1 MSSHG
6 SNKAVVFAL
15 AGNLLIAII
24 KYIVAFITGSAAMLA
39 ESIHSTADSF
49 NQVLL
54 LIGHKKARKAA
65 TEMHSFGYA
74 NEVFFWSLMV
84 AVLLFF
90 VGALFSIY
98 EGVHKLM
105 HPEELTNVFWIFA
118 VLISSI
124 VIEAKSFQ
132 VAFGEFRKT
141 TKLPFFKAIRAST
154 QVSLIVVVL
163 EDSAAMTGLVV
174 VLVSTLLAWLVNP
187 VFDAIGSITVGV
199 LLLAVSILLIAEV
212 KNLIVGESM
221 PRERRQVMR
230 NVIHKY
236 KNVGHINR
244 MQTMVMGD
252 SRYLV
257 LLSVDINNEMKGSD
271 VEDMTERLKLE
282 LKKEI
287 PEIGTI
293 YIEAQDSARNQKV

>member
-6 SNKAVVFAL
+6 SNKAIVFAL
-15 AGNLLIAII
+15 AGNLLIAAI

-39 ESIHSTADSF
+39 ESIHSTADTF
-49 NQVLL
+49 NQILL
-54 LIGHKKARKAA
+54 LIGHKKAKRSPS
-65 TEMHSFGYA
+65 EMHSFGYS

-90 VGALFSIY
+90 VGAMFSIY
-98 EGVHKLM
+98 EGFHKLF
-105 HPEELTNVFWIFA
+105 HPEELTNVYWIFA
-118 VLISSI
+118 VLVSSI

-132 VAFGEFRKT
+132 VANTEFRKT
-141 TKLPFFKAIRAST
+141 TKLSFFKAVRTST
-154 QVSLIVVVL
+154 HISLIIVVL
-163 EDSAAMTGLVV
+163 EDSAAMAGLTIVFI
-174 VLVSTLLAWLVNP
+174 STLLAWLVNP
-187 VFDAIGSITVGV
+187 IFDALGSISVGI

-212 KNLIVGESM
+212 KNLIVGESL

-230 NVIHKY
+230 NVIRKY
-236 KNVGHINR
+236 KQIRHINR
-244 MQTMVMGD
+244 MQTVVMGD

-257 LLSVDINNEMKGSD
+257 LLSVDVEDEMKGSA
-271 VEDMTERLKLE
+271 VEDMIEQVKLN

-293 YIEAQDSARNQKV
+293 YIEIQDSARNQKV

>member
-6 SNKAVVFAL
+6 SNKAIVFAL

-49 NQVLL
+49 NQILL
-54 LIGHKKARKAA
+54 LIGHKRAKK
-65 TEMHSFGYA
+65 TPSEMHSFGYA

-98 EGVHKLM
+98 EGIHKLI
-105 HPEELTNVFWIFA
+105 HPEDITNVYWIFA

-124 VIEAKSFQ
+124 LIEAKSFH
-132 VAFGEFRKT
+132 VAYSEFRKT
-141 TKLPFFKAIRAST
+141 NKLPFLKAIKAST

-163 EDSAAMTGLVV
+163 EDSAAMAGLII
-174 VLVSTLLAWLVNP
+174 VLISSLLAWLVNP
-187 VFDAIGSITVGV
+187 VFDAIGSIFVGL

-221 PRERRQVMR
+221 PRERRLLMR
-230 NVIHKY
+230 NIIHKY
-236 KNVGHINR
+236 KKNGHINR
-244 MQTMVMGD
+244 LQSMVMGD
-252 SRYLV
+252 SQYLV
-257 LLSVDINNEMKGSD
+257 LVSVDINDEMKGSE
-271 VEDMTERLKLE
+271 VEDMTEQLKLN

-293 YIEAQDSARNQKV
+293 YIEVQDADRNQKN

>member
-6 SNKAVVFAL
+6 SNKAIVFAL

-24 KYIVAFITGSAAMLA
+24 KYIVAFITGSTAMLA

-49 NQVLL
+49 NQILL
-54 LIGHKKARKAA
+54 LIGQKRAKKSPS
-65 TEMHSFGYA
+65 EMHSFGYA

-90 VGALFSIY
+90 VGAMFSIY
-98 EGVHKLM
+98 EGFHKLM
-105 HPEELTNVFWIFA
+105 HPEKLTHVFWIFA
-118 VLISSI
+118 VLLSSI

-141 TKLPFFKAIRAST
+141 TKLSFFKAIRAST

-163 EDSAAMTGLVV
+163 EDSAAMAGLLL
-174 VLVSTLLAWLVNP
+174 VLASTLLAWLVNP
-187 VFDAIGSITVGV
+187 VFDAIGSIFVGV
-199 LLLAVSILLIAEV
+199 LLLSVSILLIGEV
-212 KNLIVGESM
+212 KNLIVGESL
-221 PRERRQVMR
+221 PRERRLLVR
-230 NVIHKY
+230 TIIHKY
-236 KNVGHINR
+236 KKIGHINR
-244 MQTMVMGD
+244 IQSMVMGD
-252 SRYLV
+252 SKYLV
-257 LLSVDINNEMKGSD
+257 LLSVDVNDDIKGFE
-271 VEDMTERLKLE
+271 VEDIIEHLKLE

-293 YIEAQDSARNQKV
+293 YIEAQDSVRNQKV

>member
-49 NQVLL
+49 NQVFL
-54 LIGHKKARKAA
+54 LIGHKKARKSAS
-65 TEMHSFGYA
+65 EMHSFGYS

-105 HPEELTNVFWIFA
+105 HPEEITNVLWIFV

-132 VAFGEFRKT
+132 VAYAEFRKT

-163 EDSAAMTGLVV
+163 EDSAAMAGLVV
-174 VLVSTLLAWLVNP
+174 VLISTLLAWLVNP
-187 VFDAIGSITVGV
+187 VFDAIGSILVGII
-199 LLLAVSILLIAEV
+199 LLGVSILLITEV

-221 PRERRQVMR
+221 PRERRQLMR
-230 NVIHKY
+230 NVIHNY
-236 KNVGHINR
+236 KQIRHINR

-257 LLSVDINNEMKGSD
+257 LLSVDVNDDMKGSQ
-271 VEDMTERLKLE
+271 VEDMIEQLKLQ

-287 PEIGTI
+287 AEIGTL
-293 YIEAQDSARNQKV
+293 YIEIQDSVRNRKV

>member
-6 SNKAVVFAL
+6 SNKAIVFAL

-54 LIGHKKARKAA
+54 LIGHKKAKKSP

-105 HPEELTNVFWIFA
+105 HPEQLTNVFWIFA
-118 VLISSI
+118 VLVISI
-124 VIEAKSFQ
+124 AIEAKSFQ

-141 TKLPFFKAIRAST
+141 TKLPFLKAIRAST

-163 EDSAAMTGLVV
+163 EDSAAMAGLTV
-174 VLVSTLLAWLVNP
+174 VLISTLLAWLVNP
-187 VFDAIGSITVGV
+187 VFDALGSIAVGL

-212 KNLIVGESM
+212 KNLIIGESM
-221 PRERRQVMR
+221 PREKRQLMREMILNHKEVM
-230 NVIHKY
+230 NI
-236 KNVGHINR
+236 IR

-252 SRYLV
+252 SKYLV
-257 LLSVDINNEMKGSD
+257 LLSVDIDDEMKGSE
-271 VEDMTERLKLE
+271 VEDLTEQLKLN

-293 YIEAQDSARNQKV
+293 YIETQDSVRTQKA

>member
-1 MSSHG
+1 MSTHG
-6 SNKAVVFAL
+6 SNKAIIFAL

-54 LIGHKKARKAA
+54 LIGHKKAKKSPS
-65 TEMHSFGYA
+65 EMHSFGYA

-98 EGVHKLM
+98 EGIHKVT
-105 HPEELTNVFWIFA
+105 HPEELTSVYWIFA

-124 VIEAKSFQ
+124 IIEAKSFQ
-132 VAFGEFRKT
+132 VAFSEFRKT
-141 TKLPFFKAIRAST
+141 TKLPFLKAVRAST
-154 QVSLIVVVL
+154 HVSLVVVVL
-163 EDSAAMTGLVV
+163 EDSAAMAGLII
-174 VLVSTLLAWLVNP
+174 VLISTTLAWLVHP
-187 VFDAIGSITVGV
+187 VFDAIGSIAVGV

-221 PRERRQVMR
+221 PRESRQVMR
-230 NVIHKY
+230 KVIHTY
-236 KNVGHINR
+236 KQVGHINR

-252 SRYLV
+252 SKYLV
-257 LLSVDINNEMKGSD
+257 LISLDINDEMKGAEA
-271 VEDMTERLKLE
+271 EDMIEKLKMN

-287 PEIGTI
+287 PEIGTLYLEI
-293 YIEAQDSARNQKV
+293 QDSVRNHKV

>member
-6 SNKAVVFAL
+6 SNKAIIFAL

-54 LIGHKKARKAA
+54 LIGHKKAKKSPS
-65 TEMHSFGYA
+65 EMHSFGYA

-90 VGALFSIY
+90 VGAMFSIY
-98 EGVHKLM
+98 EGIHKLI
-105 HPEELTNVFWIFA
+105 HPEAIKNVFWIFA

-132 VAFGEFRKT
+132 VAFSEFRKT
-141 TKLPFFKAIRAST
+141 TKLPFLRAIRAST

-163 EDSAAMTGLVV
+163 EDSAAMAGLTV
-174 VLVSTLLAWLVNP
+174 VLISTLLAWLVNP
-187 VFDAIGSITVGV
+187 VFDAIGSISVGL

-212 KNLIVGESM
+212 KNLIVGESL
-221 PRERRQVMR
+221 PRERRQLMR

-236 KNVGHINR
+236 KSIGHINR
-244 MQTMVMGD
+244 MQSMVMGD
-252 SRYLV
+252 SQYLV
-257 LLSVDINNEMKGSD
+257 LLSVDINDEMKGSD

>member
-1 MSSHG
+1 MSAHG
-6 SNKAVVFAL
+6 SNKAIIFAL
-15 AGNLLIAII
+15 AGNLLIAVI
-24 KYIVAFITGSAAMLA
+24 KYVVAFITGSAAMLA

-54 LIGHKKARKAA
+54 LIGHKQAKKSPS
-65 TEMHSFGYA
+65 EMHSFGYA

-98 EGVHKLM
+98 EGFHKLF
-105 HPEELTNVFWIFA
+105 HPEALTNVYWIFA

-124 VIEAKSFQ
+124 LIEAKSFQ
-132 VAFGEFRKT
+132 VAYSEFRKT
-141 TKLPFFKAIRAST
+141 TKLPFFKAIKAST
-154 QVSLIVVVL
+154 QVSLVVVVL
-163 EDSAAMTGLVV
+163 EDSAAMTGLVI
-174 VLVSTLLAWLVNP
+174 VLISTLLAWLVNP
-187 VFDAIGSITVGV
+187 VFDAVGSIFVGL

-221 PRERRQVMR
+221 PREKRQMIR
-230 NVIHKY
+230 NVIHRY
-236 KNVGHINR
+236 KKIKHINR

-252 SRYLV
+252 SKYLV
-257 LLSVDINNEMKGSD
+257 LLSVDMENDIKASAA
-271 VEDMTERLKLE
+271 EDLIEQVKTD

-287 PEIGTI
+287 PEAGNI
-293 YIEAQDSARNQKV
+293 YIEIQDAVRNQNQ

>member
-6 SNKAVVFAL
+6 SNKAIVFAF

-54 LIGHKKARKAA
+54 LVGHKKAKKTA

-90 VGALFSIY
+90 MGALFSIY

-105 HPEELTNVFWIFA
+105 HPEHLTNVYWIFA
-118 VLISSI
+118 VLVTSI
-124 VIEAKSFQ
+124 LIEAKSFQ
-132 VAFGEFRKT
+132 VAMSEFRKT
-141 TKLPFFKAIRAST
+141 TKLPFFQAIKAST
-154 QVSLIVVVL
+154 HVSLVVVVL
-163 EDSAAMTGLVV
+163 EDSAAMAGLFI
-174 VLVSTLLAWLVNP
+174 VLISTALAWFVDP
-187 VFDAIGSITVGV
+187 VFDAIGSICVGA
-199 LLLAVSILLIAEV
+199 LLLAVSIMLISEV

-221 PRERRQVMR
+221 PRENREIMR
-230 NVIHKY
+230 IQIHKF
-236 KNVGHINR
+236 KQIKHINR

-252 SRYLV
+252 SKYLV
-257 LLSVDINNEMKGSD
+257 LLSIDIDDDMRGSD
-271 VEDMTERLKLE
+271 AENLIEQVKLS
-282 LKKEI
+282 LKKEV

-293 YIEAQDSARNQKV
+293 YIEIQDSVRNQTI

>member
-6 SNKAVVFAL
+6 SNKAIVFAL

-39 ESIHSTADSF
+39 ESIHSTADTF

-54 LIGHKKARKAA
+54 LIGHKKAKKSP

-105 HPEELTNVFWIFA
+105 HPEELTNVVWIFA

-124 VIEAKSFQ
+124 AIEAKSFQ

-163 EDSAAMTGLVV
+163 EDSAAMTGLAV
-174 VLVSTLLAWLVNP
+174 VLISTLLAWLVNP
-187 VFDAIGSITVGV
+187 VFDAIGSITVGL

-212 KNLIVGESM
+212 KNLIIGESM
-221 PRERRQVMR
+221 PHERRQLMR
-230 NVIHKY
+230 NAIHNYSKI
-236 KNVGHINR
+236 VHINR

-252 SRYLV
+252 SKYLV
-257 LLSVDINNEMKGSD
+257 LLSVDIDDNMKGSE
-271 VEDMTERLKLE
+271 VEDMIEKIKLN

-293 YIEAQDSARNQKV
+293 YIETQDSVRNQNI

>member
-1 MSSHG
+1 MSTHG
-6 SNKAVVFAL
+6 SNKAIVFAL
-15 AGNLLIAII
+15 AGNLLIAVI
-24 KYIVAFITGSAAMLA
+24 KYIVAFITGSTAMLA

-54 LIGHKKARKAA
+54 LIGHKQAKKSPS
-65 TEMHSFGYA
+65 EMHSFGYA

-98 EGVHKLM
+98 EGFHKLF
-105 HPEELTNVFWIFA
+105 HPEALSNIYWIFA

-124 VIEAKSFQ
+124 LIEAKSFQ

-141 TKLPFFKAIRAST
+141 TKLPFFKAIKAST
-154 QVSLIVVVL
+154 QVSLVVVVL
-163 EDSAAMTGLVV
+163 EDSAAMTGLVI
-174 VLVSTLLAWLVNP
+174 VLISTLLAWLVNP
-187 VFDAIGSITVGV
+187 IFDAVGSIFVGL

-221 PRERRQVMR
+221 PREKRQMIR
-230 NVIHKY
+230 NVIHRFK
-236 KNVGHINR
+236 KIKHINR

-252 SRYLV
+252 SKYLV
-257 LLSVDINNEMKGSD
+257 LLSVDVDNDIKASAA
-271 VEDMTERLKLE
+271 EDLIEQVKIDLKR
-282 LKKEI
+282 EI
-287 PEIGTI
+287 PEAGNI
-293 YIEAQDSARNQKV
+293 YIEIQDAVRNQNL

>member
-1 MSSHG
+1 MSAHG
-6 SNKAVVFAL
+6 SNKAIIFAL
-15 AGNLLIAII
+15 AGNLLIALI
-24 KYIVAFITGSAAMLA
+24 KYVVSFITGSAAMLA

-54 LIGHKKARKAA
+54 LIGHKRAKKSAN
-65 TEMHSFGYA
+65 EMHSFGYA

-98 EGVHKLM
+98 EGIHKIM
-105 HPEELTNVFWIFA
+105 HPEALSSVYWIYA

-124 VIEAKSFQ
+124 AIEAKSFQ
-132 VAFGEFRKT
+132 VAYSEFRKT
-141 TKLPFFKAIRAST
+141 TKLPFYKAVKAST

-163 EDSAAMTGLVV
+163 EDSAAMAGLLVV
-174 VLVSTLLAWLVNP
+174 LISTTLAWLVHP

-212 KNLIVGESM
+212 KNLIVGESL
-221 PRERRQVMR
+221 PRESRQRVRNIVHKFRQV
-230 NVIHKY
+230 K
-236 KNVGHINR
+236 HINR
-244 MQTMVMGD
+244 LQSMVMGD
-252 SRYLV
+252 SQYLV
-257 LLSVDINNEMKGSD
+257 LLSVDINDDMTGSSA
-271 VEDMTERLKLE
+271 EDMIEKLKLA

-287 PEIGTI
+287 PEIGTLYVEI
-293 YIEAQDSARNQKV
+293 KDSVRNQEV

>member
-6 SNKAVVFAL
+6 SNKAVLFAL

-49 NQVLL
+49 NQILL
-54 LIGHKKARKAA
+54 LIGHKRAGKSVN
-65 TEMHSFGYA
+65 EMHSFGYA

-84 AVLLFF
+84 AVLLFV
-90 VGALFSIY
+90 VGAMFSIY
-98 EGVHKLM
+98 EGVHKLLN
-105 HPEELTNVFWIFA
+105 PEKLINVYWIFA

-124 VIEAKSFQ
+124 FIEAKSFR
-132 VAFGEFRKT
+132 VAFTELRKT
-141 TKLPFFKAIRAST
+141 TKLTFFKAVIAST
-154 QVSLIVVVL
+154 QISLIVIVL
-163 EDSAAMTGLVV
+163 EDSAAMAGLVIV
-174 VLVSTLLAWLVNP
+174 FVSTVLAWLVNP
-187 VFDAIGSITVGV
+187 VFDALGSISVGI

-221 PRERRQVMR
+221 PREWRQVMR

-236 KNVGHINR
+236 KQIRHINH
-244 MQTMVMGD
+244 MQTLVMGD
-252 SRYLV
+252 SKYLV
-257 LLSVDINNEMKGSD
+257 LLSVDINDEMKGSEA
-271 VEDMTERLKLE
+271 EDMIEKLKLN

-293 YIEAQDSARNQKV
+293 YIEIQDSVRNQKV

>member
-1 MSSHG
+1 M
-6 SNKAVVFAL
+6 
-15 AGNLLIAII
+15 LIAII

-39 ESIHSTADSF
+39 ESIHSTADTF

-54 LIGHKKARKAA
+54 LIGHKKAKRAA
-65 TEMHSFGYA
+65 TEMHSFGYS

-90 VGALFSIY
+90 VGSLFSIY

-105 HPEELTNVFWIFA
+105 HPEEITNIFWIFA

-124 VIEAKSFQ
+124 AIEAKSFQ

-141 TKLPFFKAIRAST
+141 TKLPFLKAIRAST

-163 EDSAAMTGLVV
+163 EDSAAMAGLVV

-187 VFDAIGSITVGV
+187 VFDALGSIAVGFI
-199 LLLAVSILLIAEV
+199 LLVVSILLIAEV

-221 PRERRQVMR
+221 PRERRLLMR
-230 NVIHKY
+230 NVIHKF
-236 KNVGHINR
+236 KKIEHINR
-244 MQTMVMGD
+244 IQSMVMGD
-252 SRYLV
+252 SKYLV
-257 LLSVDINNEMKGSD
+257 LLSVDINDEMKGSE
-271 VEDMTERLKLE
+271 VEDMIEQVKLN

-287 PEIGTI
+287 PEIGNM
-293 YIEAQDSARNQKV
+293 YIEVKDSERNQKV

>member
-6 SNKAVVFAL
+6 SNKAIIFAL
-15 AGNLLIAII
+15 SGNLLIAII

-54 LIGHKKARKAA
+54 LIGHKKAKKSPS
-65 TEMHSFGYA
+65 EMHSFGYA

-90 VGALFSIY
+90 VGAAFSIY
-98 EGVHKLM
+98 EGVHKLF
-105 HPEELTNVFWIFA
+105 HPEELSNVYWIFA
-118 VLISSI
+118 VLICSI

-132 VAFGEFRKT
+132 VAYTEFRKT
-141 TKLPFFKAIRAST
+141 TGLPFFKAIKAST

-163 EDSAAMTGLVV
+163 EDSAAMAGLVI
-174 VLVSTLLAWLVNP
+174 VLISTMLAWLVNP

-221 PRERRQVMR
+221 PRENRQCIR
-230 NVIHKY
+230 NVIHTY
-236 KNVGHINR
+236 KQIGNINR

-252 SRYLV
+252 SKYLV
-257 LLSVDINNEMKGSD
+257 LLSVDINDNMKGSD
-271 VEDMTERLKLE
+271 IEDMIEQLKIK
-282 LKKEI
+282 LKNEI
-287 PEIGTI
+287 SEIGTI
-293 YIEAQDSARNQKV
+293 YIEVQDAARNRNV

>member
-6 SNKAVVFAL
+6 SNKAIIFAL

-24 KYIVAFITGSAAMLA
+24 KYIVAFITASSAMLA

-54 LIGHKKARKAA
+54 LIGHKKAKKAPS
-65 TEMHSFGYA
+65 EMHNFGYS

-90 VGALFSIY
+90 VGAMFSIY
-98 EGVHKLM
+98 EGVHKIL
-105 HPEELTNVFWIFA
+105 HPEAIKNVYWIFA

-124 VIEAKSFQ
+124 LIEAKSFH
-132 VAFGEFRKT
+132 VAYTEFRKT
-141 TKLPFFKAIRAST
+141 TKLPFFKAVRAST

-163 EDSAAMTGLVV
+163 EDSAAMAGLLIVFI
-174 VLVSTLLAWLVNP
+174 STLLAWLVNP
-187 VFDAIGSITVGV
+187 VYDAIGSIAVGI
-199 LLLAVSILLIAEV
+199 LLLVVSIMLITEV

-221 PRERRQVMR
+221 PREMKQQIRAI
-230 NVIHKY
+230 IHKY
-236 KNVGHINR
+236 SQVVHINR

-252 SRYLV
+252 NKYLV
-257 LLSVDINNEMKGSD
+257 LISVDIKDNMTGYGA
-271 VEDMTERLKLE
+271 EDMIEQIKLS

-287 PEIGTI
+287 PEIGTL
-293 YIEAQDSARNQKV
+293 YIEIQDSVRNQKI

>member
-1 MSSHG
+1 MSTHG
-6 SNKAVVFAL
+6 SNKAIVFAL

-54 LIGHKKARKAA
+54 LIGHKKAKKSP

-90 VGALFSIY
+90 VGAMFSIY
-98 EGVHKLM
+98 EGVHKLFY
-105 HPEELTNVFWIFA
+105 PEELKNIYWIFG
-118 VLISSI
+118 VLIASI
-124 VIEAKSFQ
+124 MIEAKSFQ

-141 TKLPFFKAIRAST
+141 TKLPFLRAIREST

-163 EDSAAMTGLVV
+163 EDSAAMAGLGI
-174 VLVSTLLAWLVNP
+174 VLISTLLAWLVNP
-187 VFDAIGSITVGV
+187 VFDAIGSITVG
-199 LLLAVSILLIAEV
+199 LLLLTVSILLIAEV

-221 PRERRQVMR
+221 PRQRRQEMR
-230 NVIHKY
+230 NIIHSY
-236 KNVGHINR
+236 KQIGHINR
-244 MQTMVMGD
+244 MQSMVMGD
-252 SRYLV
+252 SKYLV
-257 LLSVDINNEMKGSD
+257 LLSVDVNDEMKGSE
-271 VEDMTERLKLE
+271 VEDMTEQLKVR

-293 YIEAQDSARNQKV
+293 YIESQDSERNQKV

>member
-1 MSSHG
+1 MSSQG
-6 SNKAVVFAL
+6 SNKAIIFAL
-15 AGNLLIAII
+15 AGNLMIAII

-49 NQVLL
+49 NQILL
-54 LIGHKKARKAA
+54 LVGHKKAKRSPS
-65 TEMHSFGYA
+65 EMHSFGYA

-90 VGALFSIY
+90 VGAMFSIY
-98 EGVHKLM
+98 EGFHKLF
-105 HPEELTNVFWIFA
+105 HPEELSNVYWIFA

-124 VIEAKSFQ
+124 LIEAKSFQ
-132 VAFGEFRKT
+132 VAYSEFRKT
-141 TKLPFFKAIRAST
+141 TKLPFLKAIKAST

-163 EDSAAMTGLVV
+163 EDSAAMAGLVI
-174 VLVSTLLAWLVNP
+174 VLISTLLAWLVNP
-187 VFDAIGSITVGV
+187 IFDAIGSILVGI
-199 LLLAVSILLIAEV
+199 LLLAVSVLLIAEV

-221 PRERRQVMR
+221 PREKRQLMR

-236 KNVGHINR
+236 KQIGHINR

-252 SRYLV
+252 SKYLV
-257 LLSVDINNEMKGSD
+257 LLSVDIDDRIIGAEA
-271 VEDMTERLKLE
+271 EDLIEKVKLD

-287 PEIGTI
+287 PEIGTM
-293 YIEAQDSARNQKV
+293 YIELQDSFRNRKV

>member
-6 SNKAVVFAL
+6 SNKAIVFAL
-15 AGNLLIAII
+15 AGNMLIAII

-39 ESIHSTADSF
+39 ESIHSTADTF

-54 LIGHKKARKAA
+54 LIGHKKAKKSPS
-65 TEMHSFGYA
+65 EMHSFGYA

-90 VGALFSIY
+90 VGAMFSIY

-105 HPEELTNVFWIFA
+105 HPEELTNVYWIFA

-141 TKLPFFKAIRAST
+141 TKLPFLKAIRAST

-163 EDSAAMTGLVV
+163 EDSAAMAGLVV
-174 VLVSTLLAWLVNP
+174 VLLSTLLAWLVNP
-187 VFDAIGSITVGV
+187 VFDAIGSITVGI

-212 KNLIVGESM
+212 KNLIVGESL
-221 PRERRQVMR
+221 PRERRLLMR
-230 NVIHKY
+230 NIIHKY
-236 KNVGHINR
+236 KNIGHINR
-244 MQTMVMGD
+244 LQSMVMGD
-252 SRYLV
+252 SQYLV
-257 LLSVDINNEMKGSD
+257 LLSVDVNDEMKGSE
-271 VEDMTERLKLE
+271 VEDMIEHLKLE
-282 LKKEI
+282 LKKGI

-293 YIEAQDSARNQKV
+293 YIEAQDSERNRKV

>member
-1 MSSHG
+1 MSAHG
-6 SNKAVVFAL
+6 SNKAIVFAL

-24 KYIVAFITGSAAMLA
+24 KYIVAFITGSTAMLA

-49 NQVLL
+49 NQILL
-54 LIGHKKARKAA
+54 LIGHKKARKLPS
-65 TEMHSFGYA
+65 EMHSFGYA

-90 VGALFSIY
+90 VGAMFSIY
-98 EGVHKLM
+98 EGFHKLF
-105 HPEELTNVFWIFA
+105 HPEELTNVYWIFA

-132 VAFGEFRKT
+132 VAFSEFRKT

-163 EDSAAMTGLVV
+163 EDSAAMAGLIV
-174 VLVSTLLAWLVNP
+174 VLISTLLAWLVNP
-187 VFDAIGSITVGV
+187 MFDAIGSITVGL

-221 PRERRQVMR
+221 PRERRQAMR
-230 NVIHKY
+230 NIIHKF
-236 KNVGHINR
+236 KNIKHINR
-244 MQTMVMGD
+244 LQTMVMGD
-252 SRYLV
+252 SSYLV
-257 LLSVDINNEMKGSD
+257 LISVDINDDMKGSD
-271 VEDMTERLKLE
+271 AEDMIEQLKLA
-282 LKKEI
+282 LKREI
-287 PEIGTI
+287 QEIGTI
-293 YIEAQDSARNQKV
+293 YIEIQDSVRNHKL

>member
-6 SNKAVVFAL
+6 SNKAIVFAL
-15 AGNLLIAII
+15 AGNLLIALI
-24 KYIVAFITGSAAMLA
+24 KYVVAFITGSAAMLA

-54 LIGHKKARKAA
+54 LVGHKRAKKSPS
-65 TEMHSFGYA
+65 EMHSFGYS

-98 EGVHKLM
+98 EGVHKLIY
-105 HPEELTNVFWIFA
+105 PEELRNVYWIFA
-118 VLISSI
+118 VLLSSI
-124 VIEAKSFQ
+124 LIEAKSFQ
-132 VAFGEFRKT
+132 VAFTEFRKT
-141 TKLPFFKAIRAST
+141 TNLSFFRAIKAST

-163 EDSAAMTGLVV
+163 EDSAAMAGLVI
-174 VLVSTLLAWLVNP
+174 VLVSTTLAWLVNP
-187 VFDAIGSITVGV
+187 VFDALGSIVVGM
-199 LLLAVSILLIAEV
+199 LLLAVSVLLIAEV

-221 PRERRQVMR
+221 PREMRQVVR
-230 NVIHKY
+230 NTIHKY
-236 KNVGHINR
+236 KQIRHINR
-244 MQTMVMGD
+244 LQTMVMGD
-252 SRYLV
+252 NKYLV
-257 LLSVDINNEMKGSD
+257 LLSVDINDEMKGSD
-271 VEDMTERLKLE
+271 AEDMIEQVKLN

-293 YIEAQDSARNQKV
+293 YIEIQDSARNQKV

>member
-6 SNKAVVFAL
+6 SNKAIVFAL
-15 AGNLLIAII
+15 GGNLLIAII

-39 ESIHSTADSF
+39 ESIHSTADTF

-54 LIGHKKARKAA
+54 LIGHKKAKKSPS
-65 TEMHSFGYA
+65 EMHSFGYA

-90 VGALFSIY
+90 VGAWFSIY

-105 HPEELTNVFWIFA
+105 HPEKLTNVFWIFA

-132 VAFGEFRKT
+132 VAFDEFRKT
-141 TKLPFFKAIRAST
+141 TKLPFLKAIRAST

-163 EDSAAMTGLVV
+163 EDSAAMAGLIV
-174 VLVSTLLAWLVNP
+174 VLTSTLLAWLVNP
-187 VFDAIGSITVGV
+187 VFDAIGSISVGL

-221 PRERRQVMR
+221 PRERRQIMR

-236 KNVGHINR
+236 REIGHINR

-252 SRYLV
+252 SQYLV
-257 LLSVDINNEMKGSD
+257 LLSVDINNEMKGSE
-271 VEDMTERLKLE
+271 VEDMTEQLKLE

-293 YIEAQDSARNQKV
+293 YIETQDSVRSQNI

>member
-1 MSSHG
+1 MSTLG
-6 SNKAVVFAL
+6 SNKAIVFAL
-15 AGNLLIAII
+15 AGNLLIAVI
-24 KYIVAFITGSAAMLA
+24 KYIVAFITGSTAMLA

-54 LIGHKKARKAA
+54 LIGHKRAKKSP

-98 EGVHKLM
+98 EGIHKLS
-105 HPEELTNVFWIFA
+105 HPEALTNVYWIYA
-118 VLISSI
+118 VLVSSI
-124 VIEAKSFQ
+124 FIEAKSFQ
-132 VAFGEFRKT
+132 VAFAEFRKT
-141 TKLPFFKAIRAST
+141 TKLPFLKAIRAST

-163 EDSAAMTGLVV
+163 EDSAAMAGLIV
-174 VLVSTLLAWLVNP
+174 VLISTTLAWLVNP
-187 VFDAIGSITVGV
+187 VFDALGSITVG
-199 LLLAVSILLIAEV
+199 LLLLSVSILLIAEV

-221 PRERRQVMR
+221 PRERRQLIR
-230 NVIHKY
+230 NVIHTY
-236 KNVGHINR
+236 KKIVHINR
-244 MQTMVMGD
+244 IQTMVMGD
-252 SRYLV
+252 SQYLV
-257 LLSVDINNEMKGSD
+257 LLSLDITDEMKGSEA
-271 VEDMTERLKLE
+271 EDLIEQIKLN

-293 YIEAQDSARNQKV
+293 YIEIKDSVRNQKV